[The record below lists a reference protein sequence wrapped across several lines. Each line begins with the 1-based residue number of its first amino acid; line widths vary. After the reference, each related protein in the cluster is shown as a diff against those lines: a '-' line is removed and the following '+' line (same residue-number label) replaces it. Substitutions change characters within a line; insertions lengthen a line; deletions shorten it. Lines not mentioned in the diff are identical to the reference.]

1 MLSIFNNG
9 SQAWILFF
17 ILVFWTG
24 YWGWKTYT
32 SHKSGY
38 HRQLP
43 GGGWKDELKAL
54 GANGNFWFA
63 LLGVVGII
71 VAIIVINAD
80 YR

>member
-9 SQAWILFF
+9 SKLWVLFI
-17 ILVFWTG
+17 ILVLWTV

-32 SHKSGY
+32 SHKRGY

-63 LLGVVGII
+63 LLGILGLIGFTI
-71 VAIIVINAD
+71 FINGD